1 MVVKSSVRI
10 KRLNKSDVSIRNWNR
25 LVKKFGTTRIAIKSI
40 ADLSYQDFMQME
52 GIGHKSFVQLN
63 DLIVSAGFQGYNFEV
78 K

>member
-52 GIGHKSFVQLN
+52 GIGNKSFVQLN
-63 DLIVSAGFQGYNFEV
+63 DLIVAAGFPAYNFEV

>member
-1 MVVKSSVRI
+1 MVVKSSDRI
-10 KRLNKSDVSIRNWNR
+10 KRLNKSDVSVRNWNR

-52 GIGHKSFVQLN
+52 GIGYKSFIQLN
-63 DLIVSAGFQGYNFEV
+63 DLIVAAGFEPYNFEI